1 MQIMTPKARSDVH
14 VNLPALQKLDTML
27 IVCCHPVIYAYAWF
41 GHFSSPLWHT
51 LQLFVA
57 YFVLVMLYVTKNM
70 QEVMDSMID
79 TEFWYEESGSRADGR
94 GKITGPRKSKKW
106 WLPSPCVPEEGLS
119 QFQRKRLVF
128 QAKLVHQI
136 LKAAKSINEQVL
148 FHMPIPAAVM
158 DALPKVSIHFN
169 LIMC

>member
-1 MQIMTPKARSDVH
+1 MQ
-14 VNLPALQKLDTML
+14 Q
-27 IVCCHPVIYAYAWF
+27 
-41 GHFSSPLWHT
+41 
-51 LQLFVA
+51 
-57 YFVLVMLYVTKNM
+57 NM

-79 TEFWYEESGSRADGR
+79 TEFWYEESGNRADGR

-106 WLPSPCVPEEGLS
+106 WLPSPRVPEEGLS